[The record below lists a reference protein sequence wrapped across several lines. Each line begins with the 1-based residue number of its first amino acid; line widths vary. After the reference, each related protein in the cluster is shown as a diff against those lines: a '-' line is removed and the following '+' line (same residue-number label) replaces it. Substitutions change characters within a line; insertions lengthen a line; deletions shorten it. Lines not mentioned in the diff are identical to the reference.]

1 MTQGTSFSDGGTW
14 QVMAWHPHGAF
25 AIAALC
31 FTSHYWAMSL
41 RWLKFPL
48 DDENMMKI

>member
-1 MTQGTSFSDGGTW
+1 MESHGSPVIFPR

-31 FTSHYWAMSL
+31 FTSHYWVGGSQMHELSD
-41 RWLKFPL
+41 L
-48 DDENMMKI
+48 DR